1 MIADGEMRDAKFT
14 ADVLVRKAA
23 GNAKSNLELAVSQV
37 ASQGGTHRGGTERQA
52 NRVIFVG
59 RAFNFDAGR
68 CELLDTCNRVFIMGY
83 QNEEP

>member
-1 MIADGEMRDAKFT
+1 
-14 ADVLVRKAA
+14 VLFRSK
-23 GNAKSNLELAVSQV
+23 LAVSQV

-52 NRVIFVG
+52 SRVIFAG

-83 QNEEP
+83 QNEES